1 MEQNLR
7 SPAKKAERRAQQKL
21 EKLAKLDM
29 QRQTLPVSVAQDSS
43 LPEFLDGSNYQLI
56 LSQYNHKECQ
66 ISDLI
71 PKEVDAL
78 LKKLSLITEQNPNTI
93 AGTNIIRDSVVKDG
107 QYKLLFSGLK
117 DDIDLK
123 EATFFGTARI
133 FFYLVNSHLHGD
145 RYSNYCCI
153 VAVKKQHIETK

>member
-1 MEQNLR
+1 MEKNLGKSSR
-7 SPAKKAERRAQQKL
+7 KANRREQKKL
-21 EKLAKLDM
+21 EKLAKLDTR
-29 QRQTLPVSVAQDSS
+29 RQVLPNAVAQDSS

-66 ISDLI
+66 ISDLAS
-71 PKEVDAL
+71 KEVEAL
-78 LKKLSLITEQNPNTI
+78 LKKLSLITEQNQNTI
-93 AGTNIIRDSVVKDG
+93 TGTNIIRDSVVKVG
-107 QYKLLFSGLK
+107 QYKPLFSGLK

-123 EATFFGTARI
+123 ETTFFGTARI
-133 FFYLVNSHLHGD
+133 FFYLVNNHLHGD